1 MHAWIYDLKGGW
13 SQNVVESKIDANWIM
28 AIAVSDWPYK
38 LLTPYFFKGIYA
50 DRVSNVRMKI
60 VPSINNEGKK
70 KLW

>member
-1 MHAWIYDLKGGW
+1 
-13 SQNVVESKIDANWIM
+13 M

-70 KLW
+70 SCDRHSDPSNHLE

>member
-1 MHAWIYDLKGGW
+1 
-13 SQNVVESKIDANWIM
+13 M

-60 VPSINNEGKK
+60 VPSINNERKK